1 MAGAYIVALE
11 LVSRVDIDV
20 EADSEEDAIQKAF
33 VKFDSNFEFDYATEV
48 KLGEWEAEIVE
59 APKEAM

>member
-1 MAGAYIVALE
+1 MAGTYIVALE

-33 VKFDSNFEFDYATEV
+33 VKFDSNFELDYATEV

-59 APKEAM
+59 GPKEEA